1 MSEQWKAEQPGPET
15 VWSDDDE
22 LYGIDERTDSYPPDG
37 LVTLRF
43 LKDAVRRHA
52 RLWIAVAIL
61 GLALGTAV
69 PFVMPPA
76 SQSSAK
82 LLLTH
87 REGDNLETAMATDAS
102 LVTTRAVAQVAI
114 QKLGLADTPD
124 QLLKRYSATALT
136 GRVLEIDAKAPTS
149 AEATALADTIASA
162 YLVFRNQQIAEQAAP
177 LQADLAAA
185 ATAVKRAEAAVR
197 AAGGDPSDASAP
209 TTTLTA
215 RLGQARENQR
225 YIEQQLL
232 DQQVSAARM
241 TSSRVLDQASPV
253 RVSRRHTQIVATG
266 SGLMVG
272 LFLGIG
278 FIVVRAMISDRLW
291 RRQDVAQALGVPI
304 RLSIGRPRLRRRPT
318 IRRLRAPE
326 PDLGPVVRHLGWTVT
341 GEDGLAPALAVV
353 SIDTT
358 KDCARLVAL
367 LARSFAE
374 HGQRVLVADLTDT
387 GDLAARFGIKK
398 PGTFEAPVTDADLP
412 VNVHRPASGTGALE
426 GLRLHEEADGDTDEE
441 KALRAVWAAAD
452 VVLVHAT
459 LSPALGADYLRAW
472 ASRAALVATAGR
484 SNATTLHATGEMI
497 RLAGLHVETAVLLR
511 ADRTDDSLGQWETE
525 TEHAEQTKSTEHA
538 KQTGQ
543 NGQNGQNEERTQVG
557 AAGQAAAGSGFGV
570 VAP

>member
-1 MSEQWKAEQPGPET
+1 MSERWKAEQPGPET

-22 LYGIDERTDSYPPDG
+22 LYGADERTESYPPDG

-52 RLWIAVAIL
+52 WLWILVAIV
-61 GLALGTAV
+61 GLAGGTAV

-76 SQSSAK
+76 SESSAK

-114 QKLGLADTPD
+114 QKLGLTDTPD
-124 QLLKRYSATALT
+124 GLLKRYSATALT
-136 GRVLEIDAKAPTS
+136 ERVLQIDAKAPTS
-149 AEATALADTIASA
+149 AEATALADTIASS

-185 ATAVKRAEAAVR
+185 AAAVKRAEAAVR

-215 RLGQARENQR
+215 RLGQARETQR

-241 TSSRVLDQASPV
+241 TSSRVLDQASPI
-253 RVSRRHTQIVATG
+253 RVSRRHIQIVATG

-278 FIVVRAMISDRLW
+278 FIVVRAMLSDRLW
-291 RRQDVAQALGVPI
+291 RRQDMAQALGVPI
-304 RLSIGRPRLRRRPT
+304 RLSIGRLRHRRLPT
-318 IRRLRAPE
+318 LRRLRAPAL
-326 PDLGPVVRHLGWTVT
+326 DLGPVVRHLGWNVT
-341 GEDGLAPALAVV
+341 AEDGTTPALAVV

-358 KDCARLVAL
+358 KDGAQIVAS

-387 GDLAARFGIKK
+387 GDLAAALGVKK
-398 PGTFEAPVTDADLP
+398 PGTFETQVKSADLP
-412 VNVHRPASGTGALE
+412 VNVHRPASGTGAIE
-426 GLRLHEEADGDTDEE
+426 GLRLHEDWGGDSDDE
-441 KALRAVWAAAD
+441 KALQTVWAAAD
-452 VVLVHAT
+452 VVLVQAT
-459 LSPALGADYLRAW
+459 LSPALGAEYLRAW
-472 ASRAALVATAGR
+472 SSRVAIVATAGR
-484 SNATTLHATGEMI
+484 SNATTLHATGEML
-497 RLAGLHVETAVLLR
+497 RLAGLEVETAVLLR
-511 ADRTDDSLGQWETE
+511 ADRTDDSLGQWEAETEQKAE
-525 TEHAEQTKSTEHA
+525 TEHSGQSGQT
-538 KQTGQ
+538 
-543 NGQNGQNEERTQVG
+543 
-557 AAGQAAAGSGFGV
+557 AAGTSFGM